1 MRKFEIL
8 FDQAE
13 PSKIEHPAYA
23 HYGSLGFP
31 PAHPH
36 RPWIFAN
43 FVQSIDGIASFKG
56 KHAAGGDISRSS
68 EDGWLMQLL
77 RAHAGALIMGV
88 GTLLEETRTMPQLN
102 NGRGSLYRVEASVLR
117 ELRQRLGLG
126 REKIIFVTASAWIDP
141 SLFRV
146 FDGDLVDA
154 FILTGQQGAE
164 RLAGKHPNV
173 LVAADDSGGVDLEKG
188 MRLIRSQL
196 DVQHLLCEGGP
207 TLYGNMSR
215 RGLIDEKFL
224 TISPVEIGLL
234 IPPEQERAP
243 SEMSHPPTQRPTTFT
258 APGFTAENAPWW
270 RWMSCRRVEEH
281 EFNRYRRTS

>member
-13 PSKIEHPAYA
+13 PSQLEHPAYA
-23 HYGSLGFP
+23 PYGPLGFP
-31 PAHPH
+31 PAHSH
-36 RPWIFAN
+36 RPWTFAN
-43 FVQSIDGIASFKG
+43 FVQSIDGVASFKG
-56 KHAAGGDISRSS
+56 KHATGGDISRSF

-88 GTLLEETRTMPQLN
+88 GTLLEETRTLPQLN
-102 NGRGSLYRVEASVLR
+102 EGRGPLYRVEDAELR
-117 ELRQRLGLG
+117 ELRQKLGLG

-141 SLFRV
+141 ALFRV

-154 FILTGQQGAE
+154 FILTGSRGAE
-164 RLAGKHPNV
+164 RLAGKRVNV
-173 LVAADDSGGVDLEKG
+173 LVAADEGGGVNLEEG

-196 DVQHLLCEGGP
+196 DVQHLVCEGGP

-215 RGLIDEKFL
+215 RGFIDEKFL
-224 TISPVEIGLL
+224 TISPVEIGLV
-234 IPPEQERAP
+234 IPPEQEPAQ
-243 SEMSHPPTQRPTTFT
+243 SELSHPPQQRPTTFM
-258 APGFTAENAPWW
+258 APGFIAENAPWW
-270 RWMSCRRVEEH
+270 RWMSSRRVGDH